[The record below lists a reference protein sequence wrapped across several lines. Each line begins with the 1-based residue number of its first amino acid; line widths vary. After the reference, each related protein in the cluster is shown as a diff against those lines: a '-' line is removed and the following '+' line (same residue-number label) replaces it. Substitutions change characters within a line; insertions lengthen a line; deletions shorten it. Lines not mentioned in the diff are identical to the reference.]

1 MNEIAAQLH
10 RLSQSSV
17 PGEFLNSLT
26 VQEREALLCLEALKS
41 FESDTTLFTEGD
53 PPSFVHII
61 LEGQVRLFVHSS
73 TGRRL
78 IFRNA
83 GPGDVLG
90 LAAAFAGNHHDMTA
104 QTVFPCSIVSIH
116 RQPFMSFLLRHPA
129 ACQSA
134 ARELSKDCFRSTARL
149 RTIGLTGSA
158 QSRVARL
165 LLEWSSAG
173 QQTELGRRFRV
184 PTHLEFGDCIGASRE
199 TISRTMGDLQRDRV
213 LELHGSMVTILDM
226 AELENRSTG
235 K

>member
-1 MNEIAAQLH
+1 MSEIAAQF
-10 RLSQSSV
+10 RCLSQRSL
-17 PGEFLNSLT
+17 PGEFLNSLA
-26 VQEREALLCLEALKS
+26 VQEREALLSLEALKS
-41 FESDTTLFTEGD
+41 VESDTTLFTEGD

-61 LEGQVRLFVHSS
+61 LDGQVRLYVHSS
-73 TGRRL
+73 TGRRF

-90 LAAAFAGNHHDMTA
+90 LAAAFSVNNQDMTA
-104 QTVFPCSIVSIH
+104 QTVYPCSIASIH

-134 ARELSKDCFRSTARL
+134 ARELSKDCFRSTTRL
-149 RTIGLTGSA
+149 RTIGLASSA

-165 LLEWSSAG
+165 LLEWSTAG

-184 PTHLEFGDCIGASRE
+184 PTHIEFGDCIGASRE

-226 AELENRSTG
+226 AELENRSIG